1 MSFALIRVIDRLR
14 EHQMNTTPP
23 VRRSAGP
30 ARYIVAAVVVAA
42 IAVAGFFA
50 FNGKSTVP
58 DATFTLLSG
67 QKVSTAGDL
76 KGKVY
81 LVNFWATS
89 CATCMQEM
97 PQMVDTYNRFKG
109 QGLEFVAVAMN
120 YDPPMYVANYAQ
132 TRQLPFK
139 VALDDGSVAKQ
150 FGNVQLTPTTFVVD
164 KDGKILK
171 RYVGA
176 PQFAELDALL
186 KKALD
191 SNAA

>member
-1 MSFALIRVIDRLR
+1 
-14 EHQMNTTPP
+14 MNSQSPSQG
-23 VRRSAGP
+23 RRASP
-30 ARYIVAAVVVAA
+30 MRYVAALVIVAA

-50 FNGKSTVP
+50 FKGQSRAP

-67 QKVSTAGDL
+67 QKISTAADL

-97 PQMVDTYNRFKG
+97 PQMVETYQRFKG

-139 VALDDGSVAKQ
+139 VALDDGSAAKL
-150 FGNVQLTPTTFVVD
+150 FGNVQLTPTTFVID

-176 PQFAELDALL
+176 PQFAELDQLL
-186 KKALD
+186 QKALKD
-191 SNAA
+191 AA